1 LRKKEILGIAVTDI
15 PKSAKSCKAKEGW
28 DEEFGFYRIFYVGK
42 LPRDWRES
50 YHRATHKKRFKI
62 TPALSFAEIFFKD
75 RRLKK

>member
-1 LRKKEILGIAVTDI
+1 LRKKEILGIAITDI
-15 PKSAKSCKAKEGW
+15 PKSAKSCGAKEGW

-50 YHRATHKKRFKI
+50 YRKATHKRRFEI
-62 TPALSFAEIFFKD
+62 TSALLAETFFKD